1 MARVL
6 RGTPM
11 RGMGVAQLSTDY
23 CASGWSLLNPLA
35 WFGGCAGPDA
45 ASIYQK
51 IQYGTAPPP
60 VVGAPAPTVALTP
73 NANTPGAVF
82 AGTAADGTPIYAVPS
97 TAAENQAALIAQQ
110 NDAINASVALGYNPA
125 GNLPVNA
132 LGLSDFWN
140 QYKTLIL
147 VGVAAVGGVMLLN
160 SLGGHRR

>member
-1 MARVL
+1 MAVVR

-45 ASIYQK
+45 AAIYQK

-60 VVGAPAPTVALTP
+60 VVAPPPPGITLTSD
-73 NANTPGAVF
+73 ASAPGAVF
-82 AGTAADGTPIYAVPS
+82 AGNDGSGVAVYAVPS
-97 TAAENQAALIAQQ
+97 TASENQAALIQKQ
-110 NDAINASVALGYNPA
+110 NAAIDAAVAAGYNPA

-132 LGLSDFWN
+132 LNLSDFWSS
-140 QYKTLIL
+140 YKTLIL
-147 VGVAAVGGVMLLN
+147 VGAAAVGGFVLLN